1 MRYLSY
7 SHSLTHL
14 QRLWLE
20 QKILF
25 ASLQEYEAARLTPPK
40 RLAMTPR
47 FKCLWQTFMVQMK
60 LSLLLV
66 FPFVSWLRLSAH
78 QRRSVLLRV
87 RIAMNRPRSRVL
99 HFLKSLPNLLVTAKS
114 TA

>member
-1 MRYLSY
+1 
-7 SHSLTHL
+7 
-14 QRLWLE
+14 
-20 QKILF
+20 
-25 ASLQEYEAARLTPPK
+25 
-40 RLAMTPR
+40 MTPR

-114 TA
+114 TALLHYLASLYYEELYGAISQAQLSVLQ